1 MPGKPPGPNGD
12 FEGPKTESDGPK
24 MPFGLPVS
32 IGKVLRWVK
41 MVKKEKVPGRVLKA
55 GGSSRNGVVALWK

>member
-32 IGKVLRWVK
+32 MGPIL
-41 MVKKEKVPGRVLKA
+41 
-55 GGSSRNGVVALWK
+55 GVAMGPMGFAVGQ